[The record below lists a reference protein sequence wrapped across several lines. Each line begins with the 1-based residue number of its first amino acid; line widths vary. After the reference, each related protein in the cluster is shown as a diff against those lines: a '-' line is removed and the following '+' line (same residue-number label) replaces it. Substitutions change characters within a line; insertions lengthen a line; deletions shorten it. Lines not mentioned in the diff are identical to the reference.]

1 MVKFDPKPILARLP
15 ENPGVYRYYDTNDT
29 IIYIGK
35 AKNLKNRVS
44 SYFNKSAQ
52 HNTKTIRLVSL
63 IAKIEFSIVNTE
75 FDALL
80 LENSLIK
87 EYQPKYNILL
97 RDDKTFPYICVSDE
111 PFPKVFATRQKNY
124 EKGTFF
130 GPYSNVKAM
139 HTVLE
144 LVKELFTI
152 RSCSLNL
159 SNTNIVANKFKI
171 CLEYHLGNCQGPC
184 EGLQTTE
191 NYDADIEQ
199 VKLILKGN
207 QNTPKQYFLGKMADA
222 ANKMAFEEAQIYKE
236 KLLLLEKFQIKS
248 TVVNPN
254 ISNVDV
260 FALISDESL
269 AYMHFMKI
277 IDGAIVQSETM
288 ELKKKLEETDND
300 ILTMMVWEM
309 RDLYKSESK
318 EVITN
323 IPLSVD
329 LGLENTI
336 PQIGDKRKLI
346 ELALKNVL
354 FFKKE
359 KMDHKANELSAGN
372 SKMRVLIKLKN
383 DLSLKII
390 PRHIECFDNSN
401 IQGTNP
407 VSAMVCFKDAQPAK
421 KEYRHYIPKTVV
433 GPDDFAT
440 MNEVVTRRY
449 RRLLEEKADLPDLII
464 VDGGKGQL
472 SAACDALKAVGLYG
486 KIPIIGIAK
495 RLEEIYVPE
504 DSIPIYID
512 KKSESLK
519 LIQRLRDEAHRF
531 GITHHRNRRSKGF
544 LVSGLESIDGI
555 GKLTMEKLMKQFQ
568 SMANLRTTSQ
578 SEIISIIGKD
588 KNEKLQKYFT
598 DQK

>member
-1 MVKFDPKPILARLP
+1 MADFDPKPILARLP
-15 ENPGVYRYYDTNDT
+15 DNPGVYRYYDATDT

-44 SYFNKSAQ
+44 SYFNKSNQ

-63 IAKIEFSIVNTE
+63 IRKIEFSIVNTE

-97 RDDKTFPYICVSDE
+97 RDDKTFPYLCVSDE
-111 PFPKVFATRQKNY
+111 PFSKIFSTRLKNF
-124 EKGTFF
+124 EKGTFY
-130 GPYSNVKAM
+130 GPYTNVKAM
-139 HTVLE
+139 NAVLE
-144 LVKELFTI
+144 LIQQLFTI
-152 RSCSLNL
+152 RTCNLNL
-159 SNTNIVANKFKI
+159 SQYNIQSGKFKV
-171 CLEYHLGNCQGPC
+171 CLEYHLGNCLGPC
-184 EGLQTTE
+184 EGLQSLDE
-191 NYDADIEQ
+191 YDAEVEQ
-199 VKLILKGN
+199 AKLILKGN
-207 QNTPKQYFLGKMADA
+207 QNTPKQYFTNKMNEA
-222 ANKMAFEEAQIYKE
+222 ATRMAFEEAQIFKE
-236 KLLLLEKFQIKS
+236 KLRLLEKFQTSS
-248 TVVNPN
+248 TVVNPK
-254 ISNVDV
+254 ISDVDV
-260 FALISDESL
+260 FALISDENL

-277 IDGAIVQSETM
+277 IDGAIIQSETM
-288 ELKKKLEETDND
+288 ELKKKLDETDND

-329 LGLENTI
+329 LGIENTI
-336 PQIGDKRKLI
+336 PQIGDKRKLV
-346 ELALKNVL
+346 EMAMKNVL

-359 KMDHKANELSAGN
+359 KMDQKANELSAGN

-383 DLSLKII
+383 DLGLKTV

-407 VSAMVCFKDAQPAK
+407 VSAMVCFKDGQPSK
-421 KEYRHYIPKTVV
+421 KDYRHYIPKTVI

-440 MNEVVTRRY
+440 MTEVVTRRY
-449 RRLLEEKADLPDLII
+449 TRLLEEKQPLPDLII

-472 SAACDALKAVGLYG
+472 SAATDALRSIDLYG

-495 RLEEIYVPE
+495 RLEEIYVPN
-504 DSIPIYID
+504 DSIPVYID

-544 LVSGLESIDGI
+544 LISGLESIEGI
-555 GKLTMEKLMKQFQ
+555 GKLTMEKLLKQFK
-568 SMANLRTTSQ
+568 SLSNMREATF
-578 SEIISIIGKD
+578 EDIEKVVGKD
-588 KNEKLQKYFT
+588 KAEKLTDYFNSQK
-598 DQK
+598 

>member
-1 MVKFDPKPILARLP
+1 MAHFDPKPILARLP
-15 ENPGVYRYYDTNDT
+15 DSPGVYRYFDVNDT

-35 AKNLKNRVS
+35 AKNLKSRVS

-52 HNTKTIRLVSL
+52 HNTKTIRLVNQ
-63 IAKIEFSIVNTE
+63 ICKIEFSIVNSE

-97 RDDKTFPYICVSDE
+97 RDDKSFPYICVSDE
-111 PFPKVFATRQKNY
+111 PFSKIYSTRQKNF
-124 EKGTFF
+124 EKGIFY

-139 HTVLE
+139 NSVLE
-144 LVKELFTI
+144 LIQQLFTI
-152 RSCSLNL
+152 RTCNLNL
-159 SNTNIVANKFKI
+159 TQNNILSGKFKI
-171 CLEYHLGNCQGPC
+171 CLEYHLGNCKGPC
-184 EGLQTTE
+184 ENLQTLVE
-191 NYDADIEQ
+191 YNAELEQ
-199 VKLILKGN
+199 AKLILKGN
-207 QNTPKQYFLGKMADA
+207 QNTPKQFFTNKMNEA
-222 ANKMAFEEAQIYKE
+222 AMRMAFEEAQIYKE
-236 KLLLLEKFQIKS
+236 KLMLLEKFQIRS
-248 TVVNPN
+248 TIVNPK
-254 ISNVDV
+254 ISDVDV
-260 FALISDESL
+260 FALITDDSL

-277 IDGAIVQSETM
+277 IDGAIIQSETM
-288 ELKKKLEETDND
+288 ELKKKLDETDND

-329 LGLENTI
+329 LGIENTI
-336 PQIGDKRKLI
+336 PQIGDKKKLV
-346 ELALKNVL
+346 ELAMKNVL

-359 KMDHKANELSAGN
+359 KMDQKANELSAGN

-383 DLSLKII
+383 DLSLKTV

-407 VSAMVCFKDAQPAK
+407 VSAMVCFKDGQPSK
-421 KEYRHYIPKTVV
+421 KDYRHYIPKTVI

-440 MNEVVTRRY
+440 MTEVVTRRY
-449 RRLLEEKADLPDLII
+449 IRLLEEKSPLPDLII
-464 VDGGKGQL
+464 IDGGKGQL
-472 SAACDALKAVGLYG
+472 SAASDALKSIGLYG
-486 KIPIIGIAK
+486 KIPLIGIAK

-504 DSIPIYID
+504 DSIPVYID

-544 LVSGLESIDGI
+544 L
-555 GKLTMEKLMKQFQ
+555 
-568 SMANLRTTSQ
+568 
-578 SEIISIIGKD
+578 
-588 KNEKLQKYFT
+588 
-598 DQK
+598 

>member
-1 MVKFDPKPILARLP
+1 MSDFDPKPILARLP
-15 ENPGVYRYYDTNDT
+15 NNPGVYRYYDATDT

-35 AKNLKNRVS
+35 AKNLKSRVS
-44 SYFNKSAQ
+44 SYFNKSTQ

-63 IAKIEFSIVNTE
+63 IKKIEFSIVNTE

-97 RDDKTFPYICVSDE
+97 RDDKTFPYLCVSDE
-111 PFPKVFATRQKNY
+111 PFSKIFSTRLKNY
-124 EKGTFF
+124 ENGTFY
-130 GPYSNVKAM
+130 GPYTNVKAM
-139 HTVLE
+139 NAVLE
-144 LVKELFTI
+144 LIQQLFTI
-152 RSCSLNL
+152 RTCNLNL
-159 SNTNIVANKFKI
+159 SQSNIQSGKFKV
-171 CLEYHLGNCQGPC
+171 CLEYHLGNCLGPC
-184 EGLQTTE
+184 ENLQTLE
-191 NYDADIEQ
+191 EYNAEVEQ
-199 VKLILKGN
+199 AKLILKGN
-207 QNTPKQYFLGKMADA
+207 QNTPKQYFTNKMNEA
-222 ANKMAFEEAQIYKE
+222 AARMAFEEAQIFKE
-236 KLLLLEKFQIKS
+236 KLRLLEKFQTS
-248 TVVNPN
+248 SMVVNPK
-254 ISNVDV
+254 IADVDV
-260 FALISDESL
+260 FALISDENL

-277 IDGAIVQSETM
+277 IDGAIIQSETM
-288 ELKKKLEETDND
+288 ELKKKLDETDND

-329 LGLENTI
+329 LGIENTI
-336 PQIGDKRKLI
+336 PQIGDKKKLV
-346 ELALKNVL
+346 EMAMKNVL

-359 KMDHKANELSAGN
+359 KMDQKANELSAGN

-383 DLSLKII
+383 DLGLKTV

-407 VSAMVCFKDAQPAK
+407 VSAMVCFKDGQPSK
-421 KEYRHYIPKTVV
+421 KDYRHYIPKTVI

-440 MNEVVTRRY
+440 MTEVVTRRY
-449 RRLLEEKADLPDLII
+449 TRLLEEKQPLPDLII

-472 SAACDALKAVGLYG
+472 SAATDALRSIDLYG

-495 RLEEIYVPE
+495 RLEEIYVPN
-504 DSIPIYID
+504 DSIPVYID

-544 LVSGLESIDGI
+544 LISGLESIDGI
-555 GKLTMEKLMKQFQ
+555 GKLTMEKLLKQFK
-568 SMANLRTTSQ
+568 SLSNMREASF
-578 SEIISIIGKD
+578 EDIEKVVGKD
-588 KNEKLQKYFT
+588 KAEKLREYFNS
-598 DQK
+598 QN